1 MLELKFKRNNW
12 MLRIKNSLLGLL
24 VLGYSSIHA
33 QNNLDSVIHAN
44 KDKFIKV
51 SLLEGE
57 WESLDTF
64 HNNIQFKV
72 TKYDVHLLPK
82 VHINPFSFNLK
93 DSTTLSAKGMALNW
107 PPYDCVISYISEK
120 RLDIIYYDFMQSPPA
135 IYSYKRKKTN

>member
-64 HNNIQFKV
+64 HSNIQFKV
-72 TKYDVHLLPK
+72 TNYDVHLLPK
-82 VHINPFSFNLK
+82 VHVNPFSFNLK
-93 DSTTLSAKGMALNW
+93 DSSTVSAKGMALNW
-107 PPYDCVISYISEK
+107 PPYDCVISYISKKKLE
-120 RLDIIYYDFMQSPPA
+120 IIYYDLMSHQPTLFR
-135 IYSYKRKKTN
+135 YKRKHTD